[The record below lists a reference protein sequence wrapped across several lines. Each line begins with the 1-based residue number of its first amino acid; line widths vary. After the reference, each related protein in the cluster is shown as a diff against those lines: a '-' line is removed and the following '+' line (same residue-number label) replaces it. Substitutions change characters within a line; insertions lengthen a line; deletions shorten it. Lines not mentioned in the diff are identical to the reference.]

1 MVEMFTHM
9 RGIAAQGTIFTGVL
23 ITSSIDAIDS
33 GLKIILLLLTI
44 VYTVYKILDLRSKRN
59 KRLKD

>member
-1 MVEMFTHM
+1 MFSHLKDIV
-9 RGIAAQGTIFTGVL
+9 GQGTIFTGVL

-33 GLKIILLLLTI
+33 GLKIILLVLTI
-44 VYTVYKILDLRSKRN
+44 VYTVYKILDLRNKRN